1 MLYKLNKLTVTFE
14 KYVKNAMHEWK
25 VPGIAIAVVKG
36 NSIIY
41 VKGFGTKKTG
51 CNSPVDSKTVFQIG
65 SISKSF
71 TAALVSILADEGKL
85 SWNDKVRDHLPN
97 FKLNDPHAT
106 SEFTIEDLMSQRSG
120 LPPHSGLLLP
130 HLGYDR
136 NFITNAIRFIKPSGR
151 FRNDYAYQNNL
162 FLVAAGLIEKYSGT
176 SWEQNLFSRILE
188 PLGMASTTATLKGY
202 QRSVNTALGHYY
214 SGPEPGKKVTTIP
227 LNWPYHYW
235 IYTVAPAGGINSNV
249 IDMARWLEL
258 HLNLGNFRGQRLLTE
273 DNVLFM
279 HSPKIQASI
288 GYWEETRCY
297 CEGWVHSEYKPYPIL
312 WHNGGTSGMKS
323 MAAMVPEECI
333 GIVILSNLYE
343 SFVPEALCRFWFD
356 LWFGNPL
363 IDWSLKLLRKQATV
377 EGLQAPPVAYTP
389 PRPLKNY
396 TGTYYNNLYG
406 PITIAKDNRSLTVTM
421 GPRKI
426 RKKFKHWGGDTFVL
440 YWPGVLTSGSGV
452 QFYSDKY
459 GRVDKVEI
467 AGMNDDIT
475 GVFIKTR

>member
-1 MLYKLNKLTVTFE
+1 MVFKLNKLTVIFE
-14 KYVKNAMHEWK
+14 KYVHKVMHEWK
-25 VPGIAIAVVKG
+25 VPGVAIAVVKD

-41 VKGFGTKKTG
+41 VKGFGTKKAG
-51 CNSPVDSKTVFQIG
+51 CYSPVDSKTIFQIG

-71 TAALVSILADEGKL
+71 TAALVSMLVDEGKL
-85 SWNDKVRDHLPN
+85 SWNDKVTDHLPY

-106 SEFTIEDLMSQRSG
+106 NEFTIEDLMSHRSG
-120 LPPHSGLLLP
+120 LPPHSGRLLP
-130 HLGYDR
+130 
-136 NFITNAIRFIKPSGR
+136 
-151 FRNDYAYQNNL
+151 
-162 FLVAAGLIEKYSGT
+162 
-176 SWEQNLFSRILE
+176 
-188 PLGMASTTATLKGY
+188 ATLKGY
-202 QRSVNTALGHYY
+202 QSSVNTALGHYY
-214 SGPEPGKKVTTIP
+214 SYPEPGKEVTTIP

-258 HLNLGNFRGQRLLTE
+258 HLKLGNFKGKRLLTE
-273 DNVLFM
+273 DNVRFM
-279 HSPKIQASI
+279 HSPKIQADI

-297 CEGWVHSEYKPYPIL
+297 CEAWVHSEYKPYPIL

-343 SFVPEALCRFWFD
+343 SLVPEALCRFWFD

-363 IDWSLKLLRKQATV
+363 TDWSLKLLRKQASV
-377 EGLQAPPVAYTP
+377 EGLQTPPLSYTP
-389 PRPLKNY
+389 PRPLKYY
-396 TGTYYNNLYG
+396 TGIYYNHLYG

-426 RKKFKHWGGDTFVL
+426 KKKFKHWGGDTFVL

-467 AGMNDDIT
+467 AGMNDDIKGYFT
-475 GVFIKTR
+475 KTR